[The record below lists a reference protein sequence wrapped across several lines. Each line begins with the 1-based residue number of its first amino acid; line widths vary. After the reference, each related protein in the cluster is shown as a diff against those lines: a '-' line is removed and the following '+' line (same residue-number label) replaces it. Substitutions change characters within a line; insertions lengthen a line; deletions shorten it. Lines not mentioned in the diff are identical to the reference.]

1 MRARTTPSMAMI
13 AIAFLLASALALA
26 LTMVGSAQERGISS
40 VRAADAAARVGVTA
54 KCDGNP
60 EKVIV
65 KNNTRHRI
73 KIKKVGSIYRPY
85 DYEPKTFNKIL
96 RRGRTATFEAPCFG
110 NATATVV
117 DEGRAIPITNGQW
130 SDTFADGNAVHLYRI
145 DGGGTC
151 GL

>member
-1 MRARTTPSMAMI
+1 MTRRTAPSMAMI

-40 VRAADAAARVGVTA
+40 APAEAASRVGVTA

-96 RRGRTATFEAPCFG
+96 RRGGTATFESGPAANHNVISKQYIFNSDVG
-110 NATATVV
+110 SREGARVATSIGRYV
-117 DEGRAIPITNGQW
+117 DRCN
-130 SDTFADGNAVHLYRI
+130 
-145 DGGGTC
+145 
-151 GL
+151 